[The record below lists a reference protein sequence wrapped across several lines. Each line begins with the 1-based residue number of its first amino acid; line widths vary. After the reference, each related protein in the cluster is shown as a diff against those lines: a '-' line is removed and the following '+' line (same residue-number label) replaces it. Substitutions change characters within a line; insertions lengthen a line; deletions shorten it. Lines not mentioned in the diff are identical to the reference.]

1 MTRPGFILI
10 LHVVVLIGSLPTS
23 VLAKNELSGL
33 MEAQKEKAAIILQQR
48 QEIRSQRADAHR
60 EAMFW
65 FRTHPRECLLPQ
77 EVVDDMVQSGGYLP
91 SVVKGLVGTRNPF
104 FEDFVWSDDIVA
116 YMKEHGAE
124 GFGEL
129 PSHCDPQHK
138 PSP

>member
-1 MTRPGFILI
+1 MQGNRILLI
-10 LHVVVLIGSLPTS
+10 LLVIALLISLPTS
-23 VLAKNELSGL
+23 VLAKNELSSL
-33 MEAQKEKAAIILQQR
+33 IEAQKEKAALILQQR

-104 FEDFVWSDDIVA
+104 FEEFVASEEMKT
-116 YMKEHGAE
+116 YMRKQGL
-124 GFGEL
+124 GEFP
-129 PSHCDPQHK
+129 PSPCDPQHK
-138 PSP
+138 TSP